1 MDGIYLILVMIVTGG
16 AIAFI
21 GDKLGTKIGKK
32 RLSIFGLRPRHTSM
46 IVTVLTGG
54 LITALSIGFMALIS
68 QNVRTALFGMDELRA
83 TMTSTLEE
91 LDAATEELFKAQT
104 EFERANENLRESKQ
118 EILSLKD
125 EQESLRAE
133 SDRLKEEGARLES
146 TNSEL
151 AAQNENL
158 SGTNAELEQ
167 DNKKLGEFNVTL
179 SADNEKL
186 SADNAKISADNEKL
200 SGDNEK
206 LSADNSEL
214 EERNKHLREGLIAI
228 REGDITLRAGELL
241 ASGVFKAGMT
251 ADEIAD
257 EINELANVATQNLVE
272 RFGESEGDDHS
283 VWIYQPELQR
293 VINDLETSGRDMVLR
308 ITAAGNIV
316 RGEPVRATLELYPNE
331 LIFKKGE
338 LIISKSYEVNS
349 ETALEVVVRDFLM
362 SVNRAAVDKGILA
375 DPLTGSVGRLNGDQ
389 LYEIFGAITSARGK
403 ILLTAYALEDTTSLG
418 PLRLKIKVTQRGVA
432 Q

>member
-83 TMTSTLEE
+83 TMNSTLSE

-125 EQESLRAE
+125 EQEELRAE
-133 SDRLKEEGARLES
+133 SERLKEEGARLES

-167 DNKKLGEFNVTL
+167 NNKKLGEFNITL

-186 SADNAKISADNEKL
+186 SVDNEKLSADNAKL

-214 EERNKHLREGLIAI
+214 EARNKNLRDGLIAI

-251 ADEIAD
+251 ADEIAN
-257 EINELANVATQNLVE
+257 EINELANAANQNLVE
-272 RFGESEGDDHS
+272 RFGESDDNS
-283 VWIYQPELQR
+283 LWIYQPELQR
-293 VINDLETSGRDMVLR
+293 VISELEQSGREMVLR

-316 RGEPVRATLELYPNE
+316 RGEPVRATFALYPNE

-338 LIISKSYEVNS
+338 LVISKSYEVNS
-349 ETALEVVVRDFLM
+349 ETALEVVIRDFLM

-375 DPLTGSVGRLNGDQ
+375 DPITGSVGRLDGNQ
-389 LYEIFGAITSARGK
+389 LYDIFGAITSARGK
-403 ILLTAYALEDTTSLG
+403 ISLTAYALEDTTSQG
-418 PLRLKIKVTQRGVA
+418 PLRLKIKVTQRGVS